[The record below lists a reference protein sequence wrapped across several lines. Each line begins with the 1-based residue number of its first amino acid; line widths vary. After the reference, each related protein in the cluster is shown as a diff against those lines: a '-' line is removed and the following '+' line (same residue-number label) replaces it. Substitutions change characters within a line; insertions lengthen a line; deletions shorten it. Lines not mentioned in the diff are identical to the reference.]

1 MPTIRRR
8 LPLAVVLAALAGALL
23 LAPAAPASPASAA
36 GQATTA
42 KKAKACKKRKGE
54 TRKHWLKRCKCGK
67 LKRTESRAKFRKR
80 CPGAKVPKRKA
91 PAGGQPAPAVPAPGG
106 GGAPVTPP
114 AQSDVDKVT
123 QALTGTRLQY
133 FTYSQVS
140 GASDDRRYVFC
151 NGTFTFVRNRIAISG
166 AAYDTNAAGAWRIVS
181 ATVNPDGLSG
191 SAVLHYDLTSYQS
204 TDVDPA
210 PPSSADVPVSFNGNK
225 VVLGGVTYDATKVT
239 C

>member
-1 MPTIRRR
+1 MRLSR
-8 LPLAVVLAALAGALL
+8 LPLLAVLVL
-23 LAPAAPASPASAA
+23 LAVAVLAPASPASPAR
-36 GQATTA
+36 QATVA

-67 LKRTESRAKFRKR
+67 FKRGETRAKFRKR

-91 PAGGQPAPAVPAPGG
+91 PRGGQTPAPALPPPTG
-106 GGAPVTPP
+106 GGAPPAPP

-123 QALTGTRLQY
+123 QSLTGTRLQY

-140 GASDDRRYVFC
+140 GASDDQRYTFC
-151 NGTFTFVRNRIAISG
+151 GGTFTFVRNRIAISG
-166 AAYDTNAAGAWRIVS
+166 AAYDTNAAGGWRIVS
-181 ATVNPDGLSG
+181 ATVNPDQVSG

-210 PPSSADVPVSFNGNK
+210 PPGSGDIPLTFNGSK
-225 VVLGGVTYDATKVT
+225 VNFNGVTYDATKVA